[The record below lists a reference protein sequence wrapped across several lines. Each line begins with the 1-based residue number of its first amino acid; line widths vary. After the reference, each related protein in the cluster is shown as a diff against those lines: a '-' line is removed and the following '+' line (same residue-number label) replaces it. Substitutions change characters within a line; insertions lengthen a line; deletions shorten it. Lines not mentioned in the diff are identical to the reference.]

1 MPVVAISE
9 GGGSSCLDTMAL
21 SDKSFNSGRTA
32 FFIGTPFGDGGHY
45 DGSVLGEN
53 GRSDRQNIS
62 TIAESRSNFM

>member
-1 MPVVAISE
+1 
-9 GGGSSCLDTMAL
+9 MAL

-53 GRSDRQNIS
+53 GRSGRQNLS
-62 TIAESRSNFM
+62 TIAESRSSFM